1 MASRTIDGTRDP
13 KYKYQYVVGGT
24 KLYFSSYVTYE
35 TLSSAQS
42 ANLNSASGNINPS
55 TLKTYLVY
63 EKPELIGKSFV
74 TSAVLQPDGNWRPL
88 KNNEAQYID
97 LQTSKLGS
105 VVDANS
111 SEYLLGASTR
121 QSLASKD
128 LNSLNT
134 AARQN
139 AAYTV
144 QNAGGLTQSQVN
156 QAYFISQST
165 SSNARQIPPVL
176 TLNPTPDPVKPTD
189 PGPDNVTSTSTDPQY
204 FESNPIQSSSEDVEY
219 GTLYYPLN
227 RRNTEDYDYLKVT
240 VIKFLE
246 TGLRTDAKSFN
257 VISTEKRGVKP
268 LGRVFLPMQ
277 PGISDTNGVSWN
289 EDRLNPFQ
297 AALGGVAASTIATL
311 GQGKV
316 VAGAKG
322 LFQGLINTGQNIA
335 NDPNMQNY
343 VSAYFAGQA
352 VGANLVAR
360 TTGAVLNNNLE
371 LLFNGPKLRSFR
383 YNFRFTP
390 RDEPESA
397 MIKKIIRMFKRE
409 MAASRSDTG
418 LFLITPNVFELE
430 YMTSNNEPH
439 PFLNK
444 IKRCALSDISVNY
457 TPDGT
462 YMTYQDRSMTSY
474 EVQLQFSELE
484 PIYKEDYDD
493 AKGKEGMGY

>member
-1 MASRTIDGTRDP
+1 MNINVNNHVSNALQAPLQGVPARQVNSNT
-13 KYKYQYVVGGT
+13 Q
-24 KLYFSSYVTYE
+24 
-35 TLSSAQS
+35 SSA
-42 ANLNSASGNINPS
+42 NSALGLPPTAGN
-55 TLKTYLVY
+55 
-63 EKPELIGKSFV
+63 
-74 TSAVLQPDGNWRPL
+74 ARPDPAAPDPDPAATPPDPATGG
-88 KNNEAQYID
+88 
-97 LQTSKLGS
+97 GS
-105 VVDANS
+105 V
-111 SEYLLGASTR
+111 
-121 QSLASKD
+121 
-128 LNSLNT
+128 
-134 AARQN
+134 
-139 AAYTV
+139 
-144 QNAGGLTQSQVN
+144 
-156 QAYFISQST
+156 
-165 SSNARQIPPVL
+165 P
-176 TLNPTPDPVKPTD
+176 
-189 PGPDNVTSTSTDPQY
+189 TDPQY

-297 AALGGVAASTIATL
+297 AALGGVAASAIATL
-311 GQGKV
+311 GDGKF
-316 VAGAKG
+316 VAGAQG

>member
-1 MASRTIDGTRDP
+1 MPVRTIVTPQQPYFTSNGE
-13 KYKYQYVVGGT
+13 
-24 KLYFSSYVTYE
+24 KLYLGTSTEVEVDSNGKYIPDSAKISLRLYTGTGFLGTDYKTVAIRQPGQPWIPTQDGNQNYVAGVDLRQ
-35 TLSSAQS
+35 TLANKNSLMNINLNNHVSNALQAPLQGVPAGQVNTNRQSSAN
-42 ANLNSASGNINPS
+42 AALGLPPTAGNARPDPPAPDPAIIPDPEPIS
-55 TLKTYLVY
+55 TK
-63 EKPELIGKSFV
+63 
-74 TSAVLQPDGNWRPL
+74 D
-88 KNNEAQYID
+88 
-97 LQTSKLGS
+97 GS
-105 VVDANS
+105 VPVDAEFLNLKPLEGS
-111 SEYLLGASTR
+111 A
-121 QSLASKD
+121 KD
-128 LNSLNT
+128 
-134 AARQN
+134 
-139 AAYTV
+139 
-144 QNAGGLTQSQVN
+144 
-156 QAYFISQST
+156 I
-165 SSNARQIPPVL
+165 
-176 TLNPTPDPVKPTD
+176 
-189 PGPDNVTSTSTDPQY
+189 
-204 FESNPIQSSSEDVEY
+204 EY

-297 AALGGVAASTIATL
+297 AALGGVAASAITTL
-311 GQGKV
+311 GDGKV
-316 VAGAKG
+316 VAGAQG